1 MSQMS
6 ERKAELLLLG
16 LLTLAALVLR
26 LWQLDT
32 VPPGW
37 RDDELIN
44 SLVISQKVLDGDW
57 AVYYSDASGHEALYH
72 ALVAGMVSLF
82 GFTTAGI
89 RGVSVILGTLTVPLT
104 YLVGRTFFNRMVG
117 LTAALGLAFS
127 FWSLMY
133 SRTGIRHIS
142 VVFFTLPAFYFVWRG
157 LAARE
162 RSEQNAKSNT
172 WLLHFG
178 LAGLFLGLNFYT
190 YFASRGVPL
199 ILLALFVYLAL
210 FQRPLVKR
218 SWEGFLL
225 MGAVAA
231 VLALPLIIT
240 LGQQPESE
248 ARVAE
253 LAVPLVEARQGNFE
267 PLGEHIT
274 RTLSMFHSD
283 GDDEW
288 LYNIPFRPVF
298 GPVGAM
304 FFWLGVVIALWKSL
318 VGIVGGRRVA
328 DWFNLW
334 RLNQSQ
340 RPGKATYPFLLIWW
354 LAGIAPGF
362 ISVPAA
368 SLGHTIIAQPAV
380 YLLAALPV
388 GVAFRAYHSR
398 KAAAPENPTWYQ
410 QAAGSRWL
418 FILAAVLLVGT
429 IAVRDTA
436 DYFSEWP
443 NRGMTRFLY
452 RADIKNL
459 TNYLERHPELT
470 DFGATSLLAGPWDKK
485 AFEIELERETA
496 VRPRWYNPE
505 RAIMLA
511 INVQPPLSFSGY
523 PVVAVLHEDWYQPI
537 PGETAG
543 GYRLAEINRFFPLRL
558 SPDKCFQNGLCWLA
572 ADYDREAQTLEMIW
586 YVERPLTL
594 PAERLISNPPP
605 PGVYAGPRLSVFGQL
620 VDDENN
626 FLAGD
631 DGLWVDIYSLHPGDA
646 FLQQHRPLLSEGQQP
661 AAALLGLYDPMTGDR
676 VLTEDGRDHI
686 RIAVDQ

>member
-1 MSQMS
+1 MNKLGGQ
-6 ERKAELLLLG
+6 KTELLLLG
-16 LLTLAALVLR
+16 LLTLTALVLR
-26 LWQLDT
+26 LWRLDT

-72 ALVAGMVSLF
+72 ALVAGLVYFFDFSV
-82 GFTTAGI
+82 AGI
-89 RGVSVILGTLTVPLT
+89 RGVSVILGTLTVSLT
-104 YLVGRTFFNRMVG
+104 YLLGRRLFNRGVG
-117 LTAALGLAFS
+117 LVAGLGLAFS

-133 SRTGIRHIS
+133 SRIGLRHVS
-142 VVFFTLPAFYFVWRG
+142 VVFFTLLAFYFAWRG
-157 LAARE
+157 LTAENKAAQPGRFNQ
-162 RSEQNAKSNT
+162 RVLN
-172 WLLHFG
+172 FG
-178 LAGLFLGLNFYT
+178 LAGVFLGLNFYT

-210 FQRPLVKR
+210 FQRPLFKR
-218 SWEGFLL
+218 NWKGFVV
-225 MGAVAA
+225 MGVVAA

-267 PLGEHIT
+267 PLGEHII
-274 RTLSMFHSD
+274 RTLSMFHND

-298 GPVGAM
+298 GPVGAV
-304 FFWLGVVIALWKSL
+304 FFWLGVIIALRQS
-318 VGIVGGRRVA
+318 VIGIVG
-328 DWFNLW
+328 
-334 RLNQSQ
+334 
-340 RPGKATYPFLLIWW
+340 RPGEERTAVYPFLLVWW

-368 SLGHTIIAQPAV
+368 SLGHTILAQPAV

-388 GVAFRAYHSR
+388 GVAFEVYLTG

-410 QAAGSRWL
+410 QVAGSRWL
-418 FILAAVLLVGT
+418 FVVLAVLLVGS

-436 DYFSEWP
+436 DYFVEWP
-443 NRGMTRFLY
+443 SRGMTRFLY

-459 TNYLERHPELT
+459 TNYLENRPELV

-496 VRPRWYNPE
+496 ARPRWYNPE

-511 INVQPPLSFSGY
+511 IDGRPPLSFSGY
-523 PVVAVLHEDWYQPI
+523 PVVPALHEDWYKPV
-537 PGETAG
+537 PGVTPG
-543 GYRLAEINRFFPLRL
+543 GYRLVEVNRDFPLDL

-572 ADYDREAQTLEMIW
+572 ADYDREAQTLEMMW

-594 PAERLISNPPP
+594 PEERLISNPPP
-605 PGVYAGPRLSVFGQL
+605 PGVYAGPRLLVFGQL
-620 VDDENN
+620 VDSENN

-631 DGLWVDIYSLHPGDA
+631 DGLWVDVYSLYPGDA

-661 AAALLGLYDPMTGDR
+661 AAILLGLYDPMTGDR
-676 VLTEDGRDHI
+676 ILTEEGRDHI
-686 RIAVDQ
+686 RIVMD